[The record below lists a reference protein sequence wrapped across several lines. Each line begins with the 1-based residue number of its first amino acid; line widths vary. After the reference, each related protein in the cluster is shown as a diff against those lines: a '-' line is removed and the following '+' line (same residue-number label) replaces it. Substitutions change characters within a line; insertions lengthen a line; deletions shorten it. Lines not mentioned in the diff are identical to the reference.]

1 MRTRDGSA
9 GRNIRHVDGYS
20 KGMTCLAHLRKTL
33 TRFGISLA
41 LISCVGSVALL
52 ALPTA
57 LVAQQPAQRVVQGK
71 VVDKSDAGLKGA
83 TVYLKDGHTLSV
95 KSYIASDDGTFRF
108 GQLAQNTDYQ
118 LWAEHTG
125 RKSSVKNISSFD
137 TRNEFNITLKIDK

>member
-1 MRTRDGSA
+1 
-9 GRNIRHVDGYS
+9 
-20 KGMTCLAHLRKTL
+20 MTCLAHLRKTL

-41 LISCVGSVALL
+41 LVGCVGSVALL
-52 ALPTA
+52 AVPTA
-57 LVAQQPAQRVVQGK
+57 QVAQQPAQRVVQGK

-83 TVYLKDGHTLSV
+83 TVYLKDGHTLAV